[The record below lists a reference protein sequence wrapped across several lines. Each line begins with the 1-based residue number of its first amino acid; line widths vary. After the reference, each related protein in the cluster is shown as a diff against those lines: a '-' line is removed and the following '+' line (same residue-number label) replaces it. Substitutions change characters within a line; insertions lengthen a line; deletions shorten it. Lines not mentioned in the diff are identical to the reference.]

1 MFLVTTVTPA
11 LFLSD
16 LVPETSLAVPDCE
29 SGLST
34 AVLRAVTLGVT
45 LTIGVMVGIVS
56 VRVLTAMKG
65 VGSGSL
71 VVASFWA
78 RSTSSLSLACI
89 AARCWNIKMPPLMTT
104 AKMTKGRSLRT
115 GEVFITDR

>member
-1 MFLVTTVTPA
+1 MFLVMTVTPA

-16 LVPETSLAVPDCE
+16 LFSFAEASEELALLGATLGATLGVDPDCE

-34 AVLRAVTLGVT
+34 AVLRGV
-45 LTIGVMVGIVS
+45 IVGIVS

-89 AARCWNIKMPPLMTT
+89 AARC
-104 AKMTKGRSLRT
+104 
-115 GEVFITDR
+115 